1 MMDATVNDL
10 DQGLLTQYKH
20 ILNAE
25 HLPMEQVLK
34 ARGLMKTV
42 EGRDKLTNAAVLLFA
57 ENIMQFYP
65 NCRVRFVRYEGNTAK
80 AGTQN

>member
-42 EGRDKLTNAAVLLFA
+42 EGRDKLTICSRFVICGKYHAVLS
-57 ENIMQFYP
+57 
-65 NCRVRFVRYEGNTAK
+65 
-80 AGTQN
+80 